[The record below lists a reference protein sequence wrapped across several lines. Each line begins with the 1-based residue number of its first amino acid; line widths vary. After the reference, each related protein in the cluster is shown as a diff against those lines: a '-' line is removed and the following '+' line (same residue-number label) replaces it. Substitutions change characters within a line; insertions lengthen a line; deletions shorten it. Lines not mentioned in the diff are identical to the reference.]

1 MGGAGGMPGGLGVDL
16 QGAQFSIINS
26 LRTGNMAL
34 DMVIAMLIPFIFNK
48 LIPYGKQW
56 LQRLY
61 AWLFKPVDDSGA
73 YCSRCISFQS
83 VGSSLTGRE
92 HKNQVLQKA
101 LTLYLTEIGVP
112 FERKSQVSLTAV
124 HDTSVGMG
132 AVDRYDPL
140 ARYRLTWQ
148 APENEWVAIEDG
160 LQFMQRTHRDGKEE
174 EDDDD
179 YGSGGRAISRET
191 ILFELRCSAAD
202 GPGRI
207 DAFIERAL
215 AWYKKELLKLRDDC
229 RYMYTMVST
238 SGAGALLGAGFATK
252 PKGGGDEASTGFRYK
267 RYKLSDH
274 KTFESVFFREKETI
288 LKLLNDFQ
296 SKSGKYAIPG
306 YPHKLGLLLH
316 GPPGTGKTS
325 LIKAL
330 AQHTGR
336 SIINIPLAR
345 LSTNQ
350 QLMDLMYDLKLN
362 VMGQDVAVQ
371 LAFKDVIFVMEDVDA
386 ASEIVQRRDAD
397 PLSARTTKTTV
408 EVSRPDPAGSGGVLT
423 EKVTREVSSAGKEPS
438 ASVPVSR
445 SPSSTQ
451 AEQQATAPPALKP
464 SAVEAMASSRVSRML
479 ERSMEASAADDDSA
493 AHGRTCA
500 PGGGGGKDELLSK
513 MSRLLGEGD
522 ELNLAGL
529 LNVLDGVVDTPDRVL
544 IMTTNHPEQLDPALI
559 RPGRIDKQL
568 LLGYLRAPEAI
579 LMIQHYFGA
588 QLTDEQ
594 RERVAVLLPEDQA
607 GVRLTPAM
615 MEQLCAEHE
624 TVETM
629 LDELL
634 RQMSGP
640 VLVPSRASP
649 SAT

>member
-1 MGGAGGMPGGLGVDL
+1 MMQSTARRFAQFLLAALATAKKAPQPPMGGLPGGFGIDL
-16 QGAQFSIINS
+16 QGAQFSVINS
-26 LRTGNMAL
+26 LRTGNVGL
-34 DMVIAMLIPFIFNK
+34 DMLIAMLIPLIFK
-48 LIPYGKQW
+48 LIPYGKQG

-61 AWLFKPVDDSGA
+61 VWCFKPMDDSDA
-73 YCSRCISFQS
+73 YSSRSISFMS

-112 FERKSQVSLTAV
+112 FEKKSQVSLTAV

-148 APENEWVAIEDG
+148 APENEWVTIERG
-160 LQFMQRTHRDGKEE
+160 LQFMQRTHRDGKENDD
-174 EDDDD
+174 DDDD
-179 YGSGGRAISRET
+179 YGNGGRAISRET

-207 DAFIERAL
+207 DEFIERAL
-215 AWYKKELLKLRDDC
+215 AWYKRELLKLRDDC

-238 SGAGALLGAGFATK
+238 SSAGGLLGASSK
-252 PKGGGDEASTGFRYK
+252 PKGGGDDAVTGFRYK
-267 RYKLSDH
+267 RYRLSDH
-274 KTFESVFFREKETI
+274 KTFDSVFFREKDTI
-288 LKLLNDFQ
+288 LKLLTDFQ

-386 ASEIVQRRDAD
+386 ASEIVHRRDTD
-397 PLSARTTKTTV
+397 PSNGRTTKTTV
-408 EVSRPDPAGSGGVLT
+408 EVSRPDPSGSGGLVT
-423 EKVTREVSSAGKEPS
+423 EKVTREVSSTGNEQS
-438 ASVPVSR
+438 AAVPVSR
-445 SPSSTQ
+445 SLSGSAQTNAAKPPP
-451 AEQQATAPPALKP
+451 AKATAA
-464 SAVEAMASSRVSRML
+464 EATMSSRMSKML
-479 ERSMEASAADDDSA
+479 ETSMEASAGGEEA
-493 AHGRTCA
+493 ASHGRTAA
-500 PGGGGGKDELLSK
+500 PGGGGKDELLSK
-513 MSRLLGEGD
+513 MTKLLSDGD

-544 IMTTNHPEQLDPALI
+544 VRPTTTPL
-559 RPGRIDKQL
+559 RPQPQVLAMRPCPVPHAG
-568 LLGYLRAPEAI
+568 PTPTPSP
-579 LMIQHYFGA
+579 
-588 QLTDEQ
+588 LT
-594 RERVAVLLPEDQA
+594 R
-607 GVRLTPAM
+607 RL
-615 MEQLCAEHE
+615 
-624 TVETM
+624 
-629 LDELL
+629 
-634 RQMSGP
+634 
-640 VLVPSRASP
+640 
-649 SAT
+649 